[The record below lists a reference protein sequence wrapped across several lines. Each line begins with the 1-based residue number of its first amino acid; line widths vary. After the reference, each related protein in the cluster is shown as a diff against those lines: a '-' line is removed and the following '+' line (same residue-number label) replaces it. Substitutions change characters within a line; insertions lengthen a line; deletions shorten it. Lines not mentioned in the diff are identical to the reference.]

1 MLMTVL
7 SKGKLYIHSAGV
19 ATDTWK
25 DSADIKVKV
34 TCITLV
40 ENKEDIWCLLL
51 PLGSFVA

>member
-25 DSADIKVKV
+25 DSANIKVKV
-34 TCITLV
+34 TCIELV

-51 PLGSFVA
+51 PPGSFVA